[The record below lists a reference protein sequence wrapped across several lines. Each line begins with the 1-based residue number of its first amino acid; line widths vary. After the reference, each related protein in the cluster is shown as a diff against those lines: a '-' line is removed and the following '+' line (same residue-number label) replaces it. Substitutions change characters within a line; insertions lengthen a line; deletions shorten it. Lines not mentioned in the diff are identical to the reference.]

1 MRGRKLQPI
10 QHFHMTNEIDLPYL
24 RKRFNKIKEFYST
37 ENYKYIHAKTIDNFL
52 SNADNFFMKRDQQE
66 VYDTLNEYLDRI
78 NSSQVDNITE
88 SLQLFNQYIRP
99 LTPFFKQLKGFH
111 MAFRFWIVILWTLCL
126 FGLLYLLRVHFY
138 FYIVLTALIIF
149 FVARQLYYDKK
160 KKTYGFMH

>member
-1 MRGRKLQPI
+1 
-10 QHFHMTNEIDLPYL
+10 MTDEIDLPSL
-24 RKRFNKIKEFYST
+24 RKRFNEIKEFYST

-66 VYDTLNEYLDRI
+66 VYDILSEYLDRI
-78 NSSQVDNITE
+78 NSYQVDNITE

-126 FGLLYLLRVHFY
+126 FGLVYLLKVSFY
-138 FYIVLTALIIF
+138 FYIVLGVLFIF
-149 FVARQLYYDKK
+149 FIARQLYFDKK